1 MGLVITQLFGSASW
15 LTILSAIMLL
25 LFYVLTVKVL
35 IVAENQ
41 NHSAEV
47 KYTESSSSEL
57 THLFSSFTGLVSNQ
71 TLEINESLAQIK
83 NVVLDATGNLGKSFH
98 DLNEKSGFQSE
109 LIHGM
114 VRTGEKSDKGDVS
127 EFDLHLFVRET
138 EGLLQVFVNL
148 ILSTSTHS
156 MEMVH
161 AIDDISSQMDEAFK
175 LLKDVSSIAN
185 QTNLLALNA
194 AIEAAR
200 AGEAGRGFAV
210 VADEVRKLSQYS
222 NRFSDEIRKVVE
234 KAQTDIADAKSI
246 VSAMAS
252 KDMTNTISEKNRVD
266 NMLQSV
272 EVYNESIDKGI
283 AKISTVSDEIS
294 QSVSIAVRALQFED
308 VVTQIVDYSG
318 EHAKRLDALVLRL
331 GQKLTDSPSDET
343 AQHVLIQHLQ
353 QEVDLL
359 KTEWE
364 DPLNK
369 AVNQSSME
377 TGDIEMF

>member
-1 MGLVITQLFGSASW
+1 
-15 LTILSAIMLL
+15 
-25 LFYVLTVKVL
+25 
-35 IVAENQ
+35 
-41 NHSAEV
+41 
-47 KYTESSSSEL
+47 
-57 THLFSSFTGLVSNQ
+57 
-71 TLEINESLAQIK
+71 
-83 NVVLDATGNLGKSFH
+83 
-98 DLNEKSGFQSE
+98 
-109 LIHGM
+109 
-114 VRTGEKSDKGDVS
+114 
-127 EFDLHLFVRET
+127 
-138 EGLLQVFVNL
+138 
-148 ILSTSTHS
+148 
-156 MEMVH
+156 
-161 AIDDISSQMDEAFK
+161 
-175 LLKDVSSIAN
+175 
-185 QTNLLALNA
+185 
-194 AIEAAR
+194 
-200 AGEAGRGFAV
+200 
-210 VADEVRKLSQYS
+210 
-222 NRFSDEIRKVVE
+222 
-234 KAQTDIADAKSI
+234 
-246 VSAMAS
+246 MAS